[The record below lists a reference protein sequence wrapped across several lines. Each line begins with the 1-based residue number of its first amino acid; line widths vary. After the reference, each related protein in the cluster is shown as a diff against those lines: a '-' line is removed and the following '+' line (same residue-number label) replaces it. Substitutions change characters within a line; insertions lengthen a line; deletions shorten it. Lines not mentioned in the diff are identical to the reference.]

1 MFILTLRDE
10 IFLSFKALKEM
21 KMERL
26 AVGGSYRFKI
36 SVQGKKKNHE
46 IKIKHILETVCVK
59 YDTQMV
65 NPKITPQFIHIYER
79 NNSVDSS
86 RIIKQ

>member
-1 MFILTLRDE
+1 
-10 IFLSFKALKEM
+10 M
-21 KMERL
+21 KVERL
-26 AVGGSYRFKI
+26 AVGGSSKFKI
-36 SVQGKKKNHE
+36 SVQGKKENHGIE
-46 IKIKHILETVCVK
+46 IKLILEPICMK

-79 NNSVDSS
+79 NNSVES

>member
-1 MFILTLRDE
+1 
-10 IFLSFKALKEM
+10 M

-26 AVGGSYRFKI
+26 AVGGSSKFKI
-36 SVQGKKKNHE
+36 SVQGKKKNHG
-46 IKIKHILETVCVK
+46 IKIKLILESICMK

-79 NNSVDSS
+79 NNSVESS

>member
-1 MFILTLRDE
+1 
-10 IFLSFKALKEM
+10 M
-21 KMERL
+21 KMKRL
-26 AVGGSYRFKI
+26 AVEGSSKFKI
-36 SVQGKKKNHE
+36 SVQGKKKNHG
-46 IKIKHILETVCVK
+46 IKIKHILESICMK

-79 NNSVDSS
+79 NNSVESS